1 MNITSHPNLRI
12 VLSFTSDDSGRF
24 AHIYERNDNEYR
36 LRFGIENSHE
46 RVIAGLK
53 MDDAQ
58 QLLAE
63 WMYGATL
70 DEMEINAYYLTR
82 L

>member
-1 MNITSHPNLRI
+1 MNITAHPNLRI
-12 VLSFTSDDSGRF
+12 VLSFSSDDTGRF
-24 AHIYERNDNEYR
+24 GHIHESSKNEYR
-36 LRFGIENSHE
+36 LRFGIENSIE

-58 QLLAE
+58 ELLTG

-70 DEMEINAYYLTR
+70 DEMEINTYYLTR